1 MLVCFLKN
9 PASCQKHEVCK
20 CGFAAWRLTAELLAG
35 VQLPCFVAIAVWVQ
49 CASVCLDCWVTSPTF
64 VKYRLLRGEKK
75 HPWNQV
81 FVQLVNSSVVLKGS
95 LRVYICSFL
104 FPCSTS
110 YSNFSLKIALH
121 VRLCTLCWLDVSDI
135 STVPPAPVTRGTNW
149 SPCAEITLHVP
160 IPGSPSVLP
169 SCLLQFTLLG
179 GQPEVPIVYFPGL

>member
-1 MLVCFLKN
+1 MWVCSMEANCRTAGWCATSLLCCN
-9 PASCQKHEVCK
+9 NCVSPVCK
-20 CGFAAWRLTAELLAG
+20 RVLGLLSYESNFCEIQAFKG
-35 VQLPCFVAIAVWVQ
+35 
-49 CASVCLDCWVTSPTF
+49 
-64 VKYRLLRGEKK
+64 GEKN

-110 YSNFSLKIALH
+110 YSNFSLKMALH
-121 VRLCTLCWLDVSDI
+121 VWLCMLCWLGVSDI
-135 STVPPAPVTRGTNW
+135 STVPPTPVTRGTNW
-149 SPCAEITLHVP
+149 LSCAEITLHVP